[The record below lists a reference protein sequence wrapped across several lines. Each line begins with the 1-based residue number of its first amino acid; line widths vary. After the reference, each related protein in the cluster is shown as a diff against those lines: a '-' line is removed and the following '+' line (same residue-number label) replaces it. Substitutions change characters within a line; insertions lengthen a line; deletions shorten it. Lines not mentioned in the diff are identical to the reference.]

1 MGIIFGLAVLVLL
14 LLGLW
19 NRKKQDKKWVTEERY
34 DESGAWIDKRAG
46 ERGTYGSLDQE
57 MEKERHWISRLGKIE
72 GMAYLIQTHCF
83 EHYPGMFPL
92 HDPDMKTWLAF
103 TKTRA
108 AEFVAMF
115 EKLTSGQVSEVPAS
129 NVQDDENRHSLK
141 KKILDYS
148 YEQFPK
154 LLDLDL
160 DVIKKFDLLA
170 EQLSNAVI
178 DQTERLLQK

>member
-14 LLGLW
+14 FLGLW

-72 GMAYLIQTHCF
+72 GMAYLVQNHCF
-83 EHYPGMFPL
+83 EQYSDMFPL

-103 TKTRA
+103 TKTSA
-108 AEFVAMF
+108 ATFIAMI
-115 EKLTSGQVSEVPAS
+115 EKLIEGHIPEVPA
-129 NVQDDENRHSLK
+129 NVGDDENRRSLK

-148 YEQFPK
+148 YERFPK
-154 LLDLDL
+154 LLDIDL

-170 EQLSNAVI
+170 GQLSHAVI
-178 DQTERLLQK
+178 DRTERLLQK

>member
-14 LLGLW
+14 FLGLW
-19 NRKKQDKKWVTEERY
+19 NRKKQDKKWVNEERY

-46 ERGTYGSLDQE
+46 ERGTYGSLDLE

-83 EHYPGMFPL
+83 EQYPGRFPL
-92 HDPDMKTWLAF
+92 NDPNMKTWLAF

-108 AEFVAMF
+108 TTFVAMI
-115 EKLTSGQVSEVPAS
+115 EKLVGGKIPEAPVP
-129 NVQDDENRHSLK
+129 NVGDDENRRSLK

-148 YEQFPK
+148 YERFPK
-154 LLDLDL
+154 LLDIDL

-170 EQLSNAVI
+170 GQLSDAVI
-178 DQTERLLQK
+178 DEAERLLQK